1 MFAQASEKVFATESV
16 VRLDTFVAEAVRL
29 APGELTN
36 EEMTTAIR
44 ASDRLFIAREA
55 TGLAPG
61 EPGYEMVTTHAI
73 IAEERTLLAAVGAG
87 LGKVHPPLTHRET
100 YRAPAFL
107 LGTPENIDRV
117 LRDAAALG
125 EELSREQAET
135 WLRQFCAIY
144 RYVATSTDQFLNV
157 RGGAGVGKTFAL
169 EMLVTE
175 SLAAGRNV
183 FVTAPYGE
191 QARVVMRT
199 EAARLARSGNVAM
212 AEVFR
217 QANTVDYLL
226 ARARSA
232 AFTPRLRGADI
243 YVDEAGLLDAA
254 KALALVRLAREHGA
268 RIVFQG

>member
-61 EPGYEMVTTHAI
+61 EPGHEMVTTHAI
-73 IAEERTLLAAVGAG
+73 IAEERALLAAVGAG

-169 EMLVTE
+169 EMLVGE

-199 EAARLARSGNVAM
+199 EAARLARIGQCCRGRSFPPSEHRRLPLGACPQCGIYPSAPGSG
-212 AEVFR
+212 
-217 QANTVDYLL
+217 YL
-226 ARARSA
+226 RR
-232 AFTPRLRGADI
+232 
-243 YVDEAGLLDAA
+243 
-254 KALALVRLAREHGA
+254 
-268 RIVFQG
+268 